1 MIGIVGAF
9 HGGKSFLMNQL
20 LGKTSGNGFKV
31 GPKIDP
37 ETHGVWGWVD
47 TDSTFAGGRT
57 VIVLDTEGFFT
68 SSSNDLYDARL
79 FSITS
84 LVSSVLIYNTI
95 KIIDNTQIDYLE
107 LLAKRTQLF
116 SLKKSILHEDNYQ
129 DLDFVSFPPLCK
141 QTNKRRHSFISK

>member
-1 MIGIVGAF
+1 MIDIVGAF

-141 QTNKRRHSFISK
+141 QTNKRRHSFISN

>member
-1 MIGIVGAF
+1 
-9 HGGKSFLMNQL
+9 MNQL
-20 LGKTSGNGFKV
+20 LDKTSGNGFKV
-31 GPKIDP
+31 GPKNDP

-47 TDSTFAGGRT
+47 TKSDFADGRT

-68 SSSNDLYDARL
+68 SSSNDMYDARL

-116 SLKKSILHEDNYQ
+116 SLKKSILHENNYE
-129 DLDFVSFPPLCK
+129 DLDFISFPPLCI
-141 QTNKRRHSFISK
+141 R